1 MNKQILPLLALVV
14 ALSGCGDKTEKAT
27 AQGTQL
33 AEAPRA
39 AAALPKVTE
48 QSGQLR
54 ITTEPGDAQIFI
66 NGQRKGNSAAEP
78 GQGFTIKLGEG
89 TYTIDAT
96 KADGAEY
103 EYVGRRAD
111 VFVADA
117 TMQSVSIILER
128 RQTEQGKRA
137 EQERTQRQSAERQQ
151 EADRHGYTISADG
164 QTVTDKKTGLV
175 WMRCSLGQNW
185 NGQRCTGSAR
195 KYTWEDA
202 RSAAR
207 GYSHAGHSDW
217 RLPSINELKTLT
229 YCSSGLWESSGDS
242 NRRICRGDFRVPT
255 IVESA
260 FPDTPSSYVWSG
272 SPYAGN
278 SYGAWGVDFHHGGAY
293 DGYRNN
299 GSHVR
304 LVRGGQ

>member
-1 MNKQILPLLALVV
+1 MLAAPEVTTT
-14 ALSGCGDKTEKAT
+14 ARPAGESFSSGSK
-27 AQGTQL
+27 
-33 AEAPRA
+33 
-39 AAALPKVTE
+39 
-48 QSGQLR
+48 
-54 ITTEPGDAQIFI
+54 
-66 NGQRKGNSAAEP
+66 
-78 GQGFTIKLGEG
+78 
-89 TYTIDAT
+89 
-96 KADGAEY
+96 
-103 EYVGRRAD
+103 
-111 VFVADA
+111 
-117 TMQSVSIILER
+117 
-128 RQTEQGKRA
+128 
-137 EQERTQRQSAERQQ
+137 ERTQRQSAERQQ

-195 KYTWEDA
+195 EYTWEDA

-242 NRRICRGDFRVPT
+242 NRICRGDFRVPT

-260 FPDTPSSYVWSG
+260 FPDTPSSFVWSG
-272 SPYAGN
+272 SPYAGT
-278 SYGAWGVDFHHGGAY
+278 SDFAWVVVFSDGHAGGAY
-293 DGYRNN
+293 RNGGYR
-299 GSHVR
+299 VR